1 MLIEIDGRRYPVK
14 GIEDLE
20 LRHIAQL
27 QFELGSGQFDGITS
41 LRTIDDIERAM
52 GEWGSMPKAERSRH
66 VDGIF
71 LTCFTV
77 WAARN
82 LAGETLTLMEAIS
95 VPAASLRIIAEP
107 EDLKGDGETWEN
119 YPGGEGGGK
128 ARRRPGGSRGGV
140 RRGKPKRKQ
149 R

>member
-27 QFELGSGQFDGITS
+27 QFELGSGRFDGITS
-41 LRTIDDIERAM
+41 LRTIDDIKRAM

-107 EDLKGDGETWEN
+107 EDLKGETWED
-119 YPGGEGGGK
+119 YPGGEGEGK

>member
-1 MLIEIDGRRYPVK
+1 MLIEIDGRRYPVA

-27 QFELGSGQFDGITS
+27 QFELGSGRFDGITS

-77 WAARN
+77 WAAR
-82 LAGETLTLMEAIS
+82 T
-95 VPAASLRIIAEP
+95 AASPMALRIS
-107 EDLKGDGETWEN
+107 GSTRT
-119 YPGGEGGGK
+119 EGL
-128 ARRRPGGSRGGV
+128 SSTTF
-140 RRGKPKRKQ
+140 
-149 R
+149 

>member
-14 GIEDLE
+14 RIEDLE

-41 LRTIDDIERAM
+41 LRTIDDIKRAM
-52 GEWGSMPKAERSRH
+52 GEWGSMPKAERARH

-82 LAGETLTLMEAIS
+82 LAGEALTLMEAIS
-95 VPAASLRIIAEP
+95 VPATSLRIIAEP
-107 EDLKGDGETWEN
+107 EDKADSGMAWEN
-119 YPGGEGGGK
+119 PGGEGEGK
-128 ARRRPGGSRGGV
+128 ARPRRPGSAGGA
-140 RRGKPKRKQ
+140 RPGKPKRK
-149 R
+149 RR

>member
-1 MLIEIDGRRYPVK
+1 MLIEIDGRRYPVA

-27 QFELGSGQFDGITS
+27 QYELGSDEFDGITS
-41 LRTIDDIERAM
+41 LRTVDQIKAEFGR
-52 GEWGSMPKAERSRH
+52 WGNLSKAERAT
-66 VDGIF
+66 DPNALF

-82 LAGETLTLMEAIS
+82 LAGERLTLMEAIS

-107 EDLKGDGETWEN
+107 SDN
-119 YPGGEGGGK
+119 AGGEGEGK
-128 ARRRPGGSRGGV
+128 ARTPHPGSVGGGQLGRPRR
-140 RRGKPKRKQ
+140 RRR

>member
-14 GIEDLE
+14 RIEDLE

-107 EDLKGDGETWEN
+107 EDLKGETWEN

-128 ARRRPGGSRGGV
+128 AQRRPGGSRGGA
-140 RRGKPKRKQ
+140 RRGKPKRKH

>member
-14 GIEDLE
+14 RIEDLE

-41 LRTIDDIERAM
+41 LRTIDDIKRAM
-52 GEWGSMPKAERSRH
+52 GEWGSMPKAERARH

-77 WAARN
+77 WAARVM
-82 LAGETLTLMEAIS
+82 AGEDLTLMEAIS
-95 VPAASLRIIAEP
+95 VPADSLSWIKEP
-107 EDLKGDGETWEN
+107 SDAKQQGGGDA
-119 YPGGEGGGK
+119 GK
-128 ARRRPGGSRGGV
+128 ARGGQGAAPRKRNKRR
-140 RRGKPKRKQ
+140 
-149 R
+149 

>member
-41 LRTIDDIERAM
+41 LRTIDDIKRAM

-107 EDLKGDGETWEN
+107 GDLKGETWEN